1 MKELF
6 RRDEREALEK
16 RLVDEK
22 IFAVIK
28 STCLRVMAESHTVRL
43 HPVELFYLVMCIID
57 HMKGLTREEAMA
69 YALDEVWYE
78 YQDYL
83 EEQYEMTQNSDID
96 KALALVVQ
104 TCAELILRSHD
115 AQKISVANAM
125 KQQLVHHVGSS
136 LSDELDGEFRR
147 GFRAVE
153 EEQFADV
160 VRSYL
165 ESEQLLSE
173 ELDECLDGLL
183 SNDEHSDSD
192 KEKDPKKVKGDF
204 DFGSGIVLPTS
215 DKNRRYVLCKLAMKA
230 FGVSHLTA
238 EQYKLLNYIAGLPE
252 GSSSIKTG
260 FNKIGKGEYGDLL
273 AEEKEPHRKLNE
285 KYGLTPKP

>member
-125 KQQLVHHVGSS
+125 KQQLVHHVGSAV
-136 LSDELDGEFRR
+136 SDELDGEFRR

-173 ELDECLDGLL
+173 ELDECLDNLEPDANQGGNQP
-183 SNDEHSDSD
+183 SETQPTSD
-192 KEKDPKKVKGDF
+192 KDF
-204 DFGSGIVLPTS
+204 DFGSGILLPTTE
-215 DKNRRYVLCKLAMKA
+215 KNRRYALCKLAMKA
-230 FGVSHLTA
+230 WGVTSLTT
-238 EQYKLLNYIAGLPE
+238 EHYKLLNFIAGLPAN
-252 GSSSIKTG
+252 SKAIKS
-260 FNKIGKGEYGDLL
+260 NLDKIGKGGYGDLL
-273 AEEKEPHRKLNE
+273 ATEKEPHRKLNE
-285 KYGLTPKP
+285 KFGLTPKS

>member
-1 MKELF
+1 M
-6 RRDEREALEK
+6 
-16 RLVDEK
+16 
-22 IFAVIK
+22 
-28 STCLRVMAESHTVRL
+28 MAESHTVRL

-173 ELDECLDGLL
+173 ELDECLDNLEPDANQGGNQP
-183 SNDEHSDSD
+183 SETQPTSD
-192 KEKDPKKVKGDF
+192 KDF
-204 DFGSGIVLPTS
+204 DFGSGILLPTTE
-215 DKNRRYVLCKLAMKA
+215 KNRRYALCKLAMKA
-230 FGVSHLTA
+230 WGVTSLTT
-238 EQYKLLNYIAGLPE
+238 EHYKLLNFISGLPAN
-252 GSSSIKTG
+252 SKAIKS
-260 FNKIGKGEYGDLL
+260 NLDKIGKGGYGDLL
-273 AEEKEPHRKLNE
+273 ATEKEPHRKLNE
-285 KYGLTPKP
+285 KFGLTPKS